1 MGKKIFERKNFF
13 AESNKHLK
21 HTKGDGKK
29 KFRRNNFDR
38 IENRFCSYEV
48 FWNSNFMICWAL
60 A

>member
-29 KFRRNNFDR
+29 NFDETILTESKTDFGHMKFFGTLTSSSVGR
-38 IENRFCSYEV
+38 
-48 FWNSNFMICWAL
+48 
-60 A
+60 